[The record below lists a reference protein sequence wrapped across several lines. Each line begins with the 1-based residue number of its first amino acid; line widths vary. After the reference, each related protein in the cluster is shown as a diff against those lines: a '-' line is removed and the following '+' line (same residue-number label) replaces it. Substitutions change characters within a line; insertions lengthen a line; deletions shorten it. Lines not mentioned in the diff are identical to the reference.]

1 MKIWL
6 LSAILACGVWACAG
20 FIPKE
25 TSLEEGGKVL
35 FSDRRFSVSFME
47 AQGIT
52 ILPMAN
58 IRASEGIRE
67 NAIYEVQQAF
77 RIYFPKTRMV
87 SKSEVL
93 ARAKELRFEET
104 LHTAVHDYE
113 QSQRLDPQFIQQLHV
128 MTQTRYFLY
137 LRINDFD
144 FFTKREMISKKV
156 ELEAEIWDSL
166 CKKVVWS
173 GRGRVSVV
181 VRVHDERARFEEI
194 FVSAARNLVVPLSQ
208 GKRKRAGQGECVS

>member
-1 MKIWL
+1 
-6 LSAILACGVWACAG
+6 
-20 FIPKE
+20 
-25 TSLEEGGKVL
+25 VL
-35 FSDRRFSVSFME
+35 FSDRHFSVSFME
-47 AQGIT
+47 AQGLAV
-52 ILPMAN
+52 LPMAN
-58 IRASEGIRE
+58 IRGSEGIRE

-77 RIYFPKTRMV
+77 RIYFPKTRLV

-93 ARAKELRFEET
+93 TQAKELRFEKT
-104 LHTAVHDYE
+104 LHTGVNDYE

-137 LRINDFD
+137 LRINDFN

-166 CKKVVWS
+166 CKRVVWS
-173 GRGRVSVV
+173 GLGRVSVV
-181 VRVHDERARFEEI
+181 EPVQDERARFEEI

-208 GKRKRAGQGECVS
+208 GKRKRVGQGECVS